1 MTDPISPNTQAILLL
16 TAPLIVGPNTQTV
29 EILSL
34 EEYNDLAEQ
43 LGRLKS
49 NPAALLTKSFDEFVK
64 ASRAKI
70 DSARIGKLLGRGFQ
84 LSQALERWRSRAIWV
99 ISRADAAYPKHLK
112 NWLGKQA
119 PAVLYGCG
127 DLSLLQ
133 SRGLAILGSPKV
145 KDDLLEYARHVG
157 ELSAASRT
165 IVITGGRK
173 GIEQAAMQGVVE
185 QGGSICSVLADLERQ
200 VMVREN
206 RNAILN
212 KQLVLCSPFDPSVGS
227 YEIRNSVL
235 CSRMIFAMSKVTLIV
250 QSDFIQKASYE
261 DAQEQLRRFHFSQ
274 IYVRTTGEPSKG
286 LAGLQNL
293 GAQPWPEPKDVESFN
308 LLISPIA
315 KTESSVEE
323 EYSIT
328 KFTDTVSSED
338 AFNPIKI
345 PDSTIPQKVSH
356 PDSSIKSE
364 LIASEVPQKAFSTDS
379 SKEALYQVVKSTVL
393 MVLSE
398 AMSERE
404 IAKLLGVNNFQMRLW
419 LAKML
424 SDGELEKTRRPV
436 RYYLTVSDTKHD
448 FQKDIR
454 PDETPTDLIVG
465 TVRILLAKLL
475 INPKSDKEIAKAFGV
490 TSRQISDWLQL
501 FMIEGAI
508 QKSFRPVK
516 YYLGQPDLFGGR

>member
-1 MTDPISPNTQAILLL
+1 MTDSISPNAQAILLL

-133 SRGLAILGSPKV
+133 SRGLAILGSPKGTN
-145 KDDLLEYARHVG
+145 DLLEYARHVG
-157 ELSAASRT
+157 ELSAASGT
-165 IVITGGRK
+165 IVITGGSK

-261 DAQEQLRRFHFSQ
+261 DAQEQLRRLYFSQ

-286 LAGLQNL
+286 
-293 GAQPWPEPKDVESFN
+293 
-308 LLISPIA
+308 
-315 KTESSVEE
+315 
-323 EYSIT
+323 
-328 KFTDTVSSED
+328 
-338 AFNPIKI
+338 
-345 PDSTIPQKVSH
+345 
-356 PDSSIKSE
+356 
-364 LIASEVPQKAFSTDS
+364 
-379 SKEALYQVVKSTVL
+379 
-393 MVLSE
+393 
-398 AMSERE
+398 
-404 IAKLLGVNNFQMRLW
+404 
-419 LAKML
+419 
-424 SDGELEKTRRPV
+424 
-436 RYYLTVSDTKHD
+436 
-448 FQKDIR
+448 
-454 PDETPTDLIVG
+454 
-465 TVRILLAKLL
+465 
-475 INPKSDKEIAKAFGV
+475 
-490 TSRQISDWLQL
+490 
-501 FMIEGAI
+501 
-508 QKSFRPVK
+508 
-516 YYLGQPDLFGGR
+516 